1 MLESFHAKKRE
12 VTATVAE
19 LVTLGTRIGAKS
31 LSAKVDE
38 ELVKKLEADR
48 FHLVV
53 VGEFNHGKT
62 TFVNALLSRELLPV
76 GVTPTTAVIHHL
88 EYADEPSAAV
98 VYESGDRKA
107 LAVEEVRKYAVSGE
121 LGHAA
126 RGDGEVKY
134 LEVFVPSP
142 ILKERIV
149 LVDTPGVNDLSLQR
163 ADITYSYIPKSDAV
177 LFLLDAGQPLKES
190 ERVFLQEKLLS
201 QSRNKIVFVV
211 TKRDIWDEAEER
223 EALAYIRTELDKLL
237 PGAPIFAV
245 SAQRSLAQQA
255 AHEGGVDRS
264 CMQELIKHLMGFLA
278 EERGRILL
286 DNALG
291 QGLDVTHLLAK
302 GVDARKRA
310 VQMTG
315 EELTRRIDFLEKD
328 LAGQA
333 KTLEQRRG
341 SIREEVSAIKAWVRR
356 DLEHFVDDIIKQ
368 LPSMIDDA
376 KPDEIKLHLG
386 PFLERTMVEW
396 VQKETKEIGSA
407 LEGLAERTIALVRD
421 DANDSAKRL
430 SEAFGH
436 DVKSPD
442 VQVDVLG
449 HHIGITAL
457 FTVGL
462 GVLFTN
468 ALLGGGLILAALP
481 LAWFLRGREERMTRD
496 KAREIAPAAVRE
508 AAQRLGPK
516 LEEMISDFAQ
526 KLDAWVVSAGE
537 ELHRELIEI
546 LKQART
552 EHAEGAAGISNA
564 LATCDE
570 QSAHLGRVETR
581 LGELRAALWSKKTAD
596 AAPGPAHDGATKDMG
611 VLPHVEPDASG
622 GGSNGAATSA
632 SSDDA
637 PAYGE

>member
-1 MLESFHAKKRE
+1 MLESFHAKKRD

-19 LVTLGTRIGAKS
+19 LVTLGTRIGARS
-31 LSAKVDE
+31 LAAKVDE
-38 ELVKKLEADR
+38 ELVHKLEADR

-62 TFVNALLSRELLPV
+62 TFVNALLGRELLPV

-88 EYADEPSAAV
+88 GYDETPRAAV
-98 VYESGDRKA
+98 VFESGERTD
-107 LAVEEVRKYAVSGE
+107 LAVDEVRKYAVSGD
-121 LGHAA
+121 
-126 RGDGEVKY
+126 GDGATVKY

-190 ERVFLQEKLLS
+190 ERVFLQEKLLA

-211 TKRDIWDEAEER
+211 TKRDIWDAAEQK
-223 EALAYIRTELDKLL
+223 EALSYIRTELDKLV

-245 SAQRSLAQQA
+245 SAQTAL
-255 AHEGGVDRS
+255 EGREADSG
-264 CMQELIKHLMGFLA
+264 MPELTQHLISFLA

-291 QGLDVTHLLAK
+291 QALEVSALLMK

-310 VQMTG
+310 VQMSS
-315 EELTRRIDFLEKD
+315 EELARRIEFLEKD

-333 KTLEQRRG
+333 KTLEQRRAF
-341 SIREEVSAIKAWVRR
+341 IREEISAIKAWVRR
-356 DLEHFVDDIIKQ
+356 DLEHFVDDVLKQ
-368 LPSMIDDA
+368 LPAMIDNA

-386 PFLERTMVEW
+386 PFLERTIVEW
-396 VQKETKEIGSA
+396 VQKESKEIGAA
-407 LEGLAERTIALVRD
+407 LETLAERTIALVRD
-421 DANDSAKRL
+421 DANDNAKRL
-430 SEAFGH
+430 SDAFGH
-436 DVKSPD
+436 DVKAPD

-457 FTVGL
+457 FAVGL
-462 GVLFTN
+462 GMLVTN
-468 ALLGGGLILAALP
+468 ALLGGGLILATFP
-481 LAWFLRGREERMTRD
+481 LAWFLKTREERMTREH
-496 KAREIAPAAVRE
+496 AREVAPQAVRE

-516 LEEMISDFAQ
+516 LDEMIGEFAQ
-526 KLDAWVVSAGE
+526 KLDAWVVTAGE

-546 LKQART
+546 LRQAKV
-552 EHAEGAAGISNA
+552 EHEAGSAAISAALIACEGESTQ
-564 LATCDE
+564 LTT
-570 QSAHLGRVETR
+570 VEAR
-581 LGELRAALWSKKTAD
+581 LKELRQGLEKKSAVEAADK
-596 AAPGPAHDGATKDMG
+596 P
-611 VLPHVEPDASG
+611 V
-622 GGSNGAATSA
+622 
-632 SSDDA
+632 
-637 PAYGE
+637 